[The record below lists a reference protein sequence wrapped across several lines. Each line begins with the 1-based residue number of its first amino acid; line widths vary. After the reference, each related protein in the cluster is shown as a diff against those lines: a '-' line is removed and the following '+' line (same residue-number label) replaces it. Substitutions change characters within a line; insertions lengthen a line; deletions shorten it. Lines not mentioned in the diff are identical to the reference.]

1 MIICL
6 SLDTTVGME
15 GYKEETSAFEPFT
28 LLLPFIAVHIFISQ
42 YLKIS
47 HLSRDST
54 TTQSEIK
61 AHQTNMIFMILRTII
76 SETFDLFNA
85 FLIGLGGLLERF
97 GL

>member
-15 GYKEETSAFEPFT
+15 GYKEETSAFDPLS
-28 LLLPFIAVHIFISQ
+28 LLLPFIAVHIFISHSRLQ
-42 YLKIS
+42 IFQDTL
-47 HLSRDST
+47 LSYNQKS
-54 TTQSEIK
+54 K
-61 AHQTNMIFMILRTII
+61 AHHTNMIFMILRTII
-76 SETFDLFNA
+76 SETYDLFNA